1 MKAIGVTGT
10 WYPPT
15 QDVSVRRWHAAYAL
29 EAFHR
34 SGQEKFL
41 TLYIRMVGEGGTF
54 ASDFWFASDGDERRD
69 CLRPRCWRCNQRKPV
84 SAFRVDRHA
93 LHGRSPWCKTCEL
106 EREDNPAGRQWHRNP
121 TGVKRRVIPIDEPV
135 VYFKECECC
144 GKRYETV
151 HHNQRYCS
159 RSCRWAVNKRNH
171 RARKAA

>member
-1 MKAIGVTGT
+1 MDIALTAHIPDTTELALRRLDAYEWLHLFLRTGN
-10 WYPPT
+10 
-15 QDVSVRRWHAAYAL
+15 DKHLSRFVRL
-29 EAFHR
+29 
-34 SGQEKFL
+34 
-41 TLYIRMVGEGGTF
+41 VGEGGTF
-54 ASDFWFASDGDERRD
+54 VSDFWFASDGDEHRD
-69 CLRPRCWRCNQRKPV
+69 CLRPRCWRCRQRKPV

-93 LHGRSPWCKTCEL
+93 LHGRSPWCKSCEL
-106 EREDNPAGRQWHRNP
+106 ERADNPIGRQWHRNP
-121 TGVKRRVIPIDEPV
+121 TGVKRKVIPIEEPI